1 MADRWFTGMVK
12 ALLRCQ
18 EAVSLWVLAAME
30 GFVTGIF
37 IGVMKKVIFAAFT
50 CIFALGMCRNYSSS
64 FHLIIVIRIHCFLQ
78 EGLQWA
84 LL

>member
-12 ALLRCQ
+12 SLVRCQ

-64 FHLIIVIRIHCFLQ
+64 FHFP
-78 EGLQWA
+78 
-84 LL
+84 